1 MDHRYVA
8 PRVIRI
14 KESNFDNT
22 RALGGFL
29 FFGSTAYYV
38 RSVYLKNRSVPKLV
52 AFTGLSYLLA
62 QEWSKVI
69 ILPVLQEAALLNNAK
84 ELGKK
89 NTFFLTFYVA
99 HQEKLKASNTTA

>member
-1 MDHRYVA
+1 MDHRYNGL
-8 PRVIRI
+8 RVVRT

-22 RALGGFL
+22 KALGGFL

-38 RSVYLKNRSVPKLV
+38 RSVYLKNRSVPKLL
-52 AFTGLSYLLA
+52 AFTGLSYMLA

-84 ELGKK
+84 EFGK
-89 NTFFLTFYVA
+89 TLITSYYFLYSSPG
-99 HQEKLKASNTTA
+99 KAQG

>member
-1 MDHRYVA
+1 MDPRYDGK
-8 PRVIRI
+8 RVIRT

-22 RALGGFL
+22 KALGGFL

-38 RSVYLKNRSVPKLV
+38 RSVYLKNRSVPKLL
-52 AFTGLSYLLA
+52 AFTGLSYMLA

-84 ELGKK
+84 EYGKK
-89 NTFFLTFYVA
+89 K
-99 HQEKLKASNTTA
+99 HKI

>member
-1 MDHRYVA
+1 MDPRYDGK
-8 PRVIRI
+8 RVIRT

-22 RALGGFL
+22 KALGGFL

-38 RSVYLKNRSVPKLV
+38 RSVYLKNRSVPKLL
-52 AFTGLSYLLA
+52 AFTGLSYMLA

-84 ELGKK
+84 EYGKK
-89 NTFFLTFYVA
+89 T
-99 HQEKLKASNTTA
+99 

>member
-1 MDHRYVA
+1 MDPRYDGK
-8 PRVIRI
+8 RVIRT

-22 RALGGFL
+22 KALGGFL

-38 RSVYLKNRSVPKLV
+38 RSVYLKNRSVPKLL
-52 AFTGLSYLLA
+52 AFTGLSYMLA

-84 ELGKK
+84 EYGKK
-89 NTFFLTFYVA
+89 HKNITIVPTVDYSYVKIFY
-99 HQEKLKASNTTA
+99 KY